1 MKQAS
6 LKLPS
11 SFPQAPA
18 EREIE
23 RLVSH
28 LDAAGDQ
35 WLTAAEIAKA
45 LGIGDRTVRK
55 LAEHSQGRIVSAP
68 GCPGYRHLHH
78 TTVEQIAEIRN
89 RLASQAKAM
98 MRRSILIGRMA
109 HAIIR

>member
-1 MKQAS
+1 MQQAT

-11 SFPQAPA
+11 SFSQAPA
-18 EREIE
+18 ELEIE

-35 WLTAAEIAKA
+35 WLTAAEIAKQ
-45 LGIGDRTVRK
+45 LGIGDRRVRQ
-55 LAEHSQGRIVSAP
+55 LAEHSRGRIVSAP
-68 GCPGYRHLHH
+68 GCPGYRHIHH

-109 HAIIR
+109 HSIIR

>member
-1 MKQAS
+1 MKQAT
-6 LKLPS
+6 LKLPP
-11 SFPQAPA
+11 SFTQAPPA
-18 EREIE
+18 REIE

-35 WLTAAEIAKA
+35 WLTAAEIAAA

-55 LAEHSQGRIVSAP
+55 LAEHSRGLVVSAP
-68 GCPGYRHLHH
+68 GCPGYRHLRH

-98 MRRSILIGRMA
+98 LRRSILIGRMA
-109 HAIIR
+109 HSIIR

>member
-6 LKLPS
+6 LKLSS
-11 SFPQAPA
+11 SFAKCPA

-45 LGIGDRTVRK
+45 LGIGDRTVRL
-55 LAEHSQGRIVSAP
+55 LAEHSRGRIVSAP
-68 GCPGYRHLHH
+68 GCPGYRHLNH

-89 RLASQAKAM
+89 RLASQAKSM
-98 MRRSILIGRMA
+98 MRRSILIGRLA
-109 HAIIR
+109 HAVIR